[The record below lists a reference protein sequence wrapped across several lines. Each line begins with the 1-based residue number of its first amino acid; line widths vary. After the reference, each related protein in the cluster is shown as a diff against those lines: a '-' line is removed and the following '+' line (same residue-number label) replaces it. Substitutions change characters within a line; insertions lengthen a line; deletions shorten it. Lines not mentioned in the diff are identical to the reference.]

1 MLIKELSRLTN
12 LTKKAIEYYS
22 EQGLVYPTILE
33 NGYRDYNQDDIERLK
48 KIAVLRKL
56 DISTV
61 EIFEILNDKTDSV
74 LQKILVKKELEAKR
88 EKEKTSILEDLSSGE
103 SYEEI
108 NKKLCTMDQ
117 FKKITDKLLDSFPG
131 YYGRFICMHFAGF
144 LNEAIETKSQQEA
157 YETIVEFLDNL
168 PDFNI
173 PEDLQEYFDE
183 GTKNMGIQQ
192 ISKLLSNTQDI
203 FDNPDDYLENNKELL
218 AKYLEFKQSSEYQ
231 NSPAAKLA
239 KLMKDFNRSNGYNDV
254 FIPAMRKLSVSYAEY
269 YKKLESVNEKLIKK
283 HPEYNNIAE

>member
-1 MLIKELSRLTN
+1 MLIKEVSRLTK

-22 EQGLVYPTILE
+22 EQGLVFPTILE
-33 NGYRDYNQDDIERLK
+33 NGYRDYKQEDIDRLK

-56 DISTV
+56 DISAV

-74 LQKILVKKELEAKR
+74 LKKISVKKELESKR
-88 EKEKTSILEDLSSGE
+88 EKEKTSILQELSSGE

-144 LNEAIETKSQQEA
+144 LNEAIETQSQQEA
-157 YETIVEFLDNL
+157 YKTIVEFLDNL
-168 PDFNI
+168 PNFNI
-173 PEDLQEYFDE
+173 PEDLQEYFNE
-183 GTKNMGIQQ
+183 GTKDIGIQQ
-192 ISKLLSNTQDI
+192 ISKLLADTQDI
-203 FDNPDDYLENNKELL
+203 CDNPDAYLENNQDLL
-218 AKYLEFKQSSEYQ
+218 AKYLEFKKSSEYQ

-239 KLMKDFNRSNGYNDV
+239 KLMTDFNRSNGYNDV
-254 FIPAMRKLSVSYAEY
+254 FIPAMKKLSISYAEY
-269 YKKLESVNEKLIKK
+269 YRKLEYANEKLIKQY
-283 HPEYNNIAE
+283 PEYKNIAD